1 MVRDSDKININLIVS
16 TAFLV
21 ATISKKLKKSLKSL
35 LNNTSYMNGW
45 SECNVF
51 IPKARISSFLRVEG
65 LEK

>member
-45 SECNVF
+45 SECNVCSYQKQGYHLF
-51 IPKARISSFLRVEG
+51 
-65 LEK
+65 